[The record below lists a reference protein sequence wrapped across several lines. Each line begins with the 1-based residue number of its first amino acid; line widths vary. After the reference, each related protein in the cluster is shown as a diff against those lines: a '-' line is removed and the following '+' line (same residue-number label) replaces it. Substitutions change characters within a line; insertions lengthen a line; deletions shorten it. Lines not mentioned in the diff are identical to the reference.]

1 MIKKNLFGFIAFAGV
16 ASLGLGLMTSGC
28 GNNGGG
34 SVTPAALVGGS
45 NNVIFY
51 YTLAGTE
58 ARTTLPGVITKV
70 RYDFEDAK
78 GKTVKVSKE
87 YELKHA
93 AEDTDK
99 NISVPN
105 VPTTAKRVNVAYYD
119 EFGEV
124 LAVGKDNLS
133 WDVDAGQ
140 AIVAFPSIEVI
151 NHPEAVLKVSD
162 NVLAP
167 GDKTDLELN
176 VTTVNG
182 HTVDLIAFAD
192 VSGLDEYSDVLTSSD
207 KTSSNYQAVGFDG
220 TNKGLIPANKIK
232 AVLPVYGGSVS
243 ETLDEPIYVTDQ
255 TVASIKLTP
264 AAILPCGGATEK
276 LEITVDEGDVPSSK
290 VLIMNDDEGVF
301 NSLGYKAVTVS
312 GGDKVEVDA
321 INEQPIQVIATYT
334 NTGSGPV
341 PEDVDVTDNT
351 DFTLS
356 EEIATVDKGIE
367 NIFSFNG
374 SNGDQSVTVEASY
387 QEGGTTY
394 TDSFTFYGY
403 DASSSVG
410 FMNTDSIGNEF
421 VTSIADTDVPS
432 EGYKLDV
439 VGLITYSDN
448 GTDMVSDGL
457 VIPDSIMTTYPEGA
471 VSSPTQAGAVELN
484 HSTDNHYLLRIIEPL
499 TDNWTLGLATSTYK
513 QLGLPEFVKAELTTA
528 AE

>member
-264 AAILPCGGATEK
+264 AAILP
-276 LEITVDEGDVPSSK
+276 
-290 VLIMNDDEGVF
+290 F

-457 VIPDSIMTTYPEGA
+457 VIPTSIMTTYPEGA